1 MKTRTIDVVVLIVA
15 LLAVW
20 QLFSVAVGENI
31 VSRPSTTILRA
42 IELLGSRTFW
52 EHAASTGAAFGL
64 ACVLAIVLGVL
75 IGLWLGLRR
84 FAGDV
89 ADPILGTLYSIPKI
103 TLYPIILLIF
113 GLSLSAKVAFGVIH
127 GIFPIAIFTMNALR
141 NVAPVY
147 AKTARMLRLSP
158 FATIATIMVP
168 AALPEILTGIR
179 IGFAVTLLG
188 TLIAELFASTSG
200 IGFALIRATDVHDV
214 TDILA
219 LTMLLFIFAA
229 AVNALLHFV
238 ERKVQHH
245 V

>member
-1 MKTRTIDVVVLIVA
+1 MKSRAVDVVVLIAV
-15 LLAVW
+15 LLAAW
-20 QLFSVAVGENI
+20 QLLSMAVGENVI
-31 VSRPSTTILRA
+31 SRPMTTILRA
-42 IELLGSRTFW
+42 LELLGSPDFW
-52 EHAASTGAAFGL
+52 GHAASTGIAFGL
-64 ACVLAIVLGVL
+64 ACAIAIVAGVL
-75 IGLWLGLRR
+75 VGLWLGLRR

-141 NVAPVY
+141 NVAPVHT
-147 AKTARMLRLSP
+147 KTARTLRMLP
-158 FATIATIMVP
+158 VATITTIMVP

-200 IGFALIRATDVHDV
+200 IGFALIRATDVHNV
-214 TDILA
+214 VDILA

-229 AVNALLHFV
+229 AVNALLHLL
-238 ERKVQHH
+238 ERRVQHH
-245 V
+245 D

>member
-1 MKTRTIDVVVLIVA
+1 MNSRAFDTAILLVVLLAIWQVLSMA
-15 LLAVW
+15 LGEHIISTPLATVMR
-20 QLFSVAVGENI
+20 AV
-31 VSRPSTTILRA
+31 
-42 IELLGSRTFW
+42 ELLGSRAFW
-52 EHAASTGAAFGL
+52 GHAASTGIAFGL
-64 ACVLAIVLGVL
+64 ACAIAIGIGVVG
-75 IGLWLGLRR
+75 GLWLGLRR

-113 GLSLSAKVAFGVIH
+113 GLSLSAKVAFGAIH

-147 AKTARMLRLSP
+147 SRTARTLRLSP
-158 FATIATIMVP
+158 VATIRSILVP

-200 IGFALIRATDVHDV
+200 IGFALIRATDVHNV

-219 LTMLLFIFAA
+219 LTTLLFLFAA
-229 AVNALLHFV
+229 AVNALLHAI
-238 ERKVQHH
+238 ERRVQHH
-245 V
+245 G